1 MTYLILNPIFNFS
14 KLTQFVE
21 KKQDDMIIFFTGRI
35 IASKLE
41 YNFIN
46 TYLPSK
52 LRSALVAKRNMYVV
66 RIWTPTD
73 AFTKPE

>member
-35 IASKLE
+35 IASKFEL
-41 YNFIN
+41 NFIN
-46 TYLPSK
+46 TSLHSK
-52 LRSALVAKRNMYVV
+52 LRRALVSWGNVYVV
-66 RIWTPTD
+66 DIWTPVGVW
-73 AFTKPE
+73 TKPE